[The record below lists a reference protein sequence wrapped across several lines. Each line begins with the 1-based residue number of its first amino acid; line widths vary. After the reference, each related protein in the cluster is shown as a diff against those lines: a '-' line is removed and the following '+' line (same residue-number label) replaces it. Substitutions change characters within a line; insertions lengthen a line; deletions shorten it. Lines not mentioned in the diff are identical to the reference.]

1 MNKEKKAENV
11 KTAKRRA
18 QAGLMQAAHPSRAG
32 RYKGAP
38 TSFAHITSSDPGCW
52 HAHGLE

>member
-11 KTAKRRA
+11 KTPKGRA
-18 QAGLMQAAHPSRAG
+18 QAGVQVAHLSRIG